1 MILLLWYF
9 ENKNEQICFTLKSAW
24 CTCAVTTFQK
34 PYGRFLALHMAMLP
48 RAQICI
54 PAIDYT
60 AFSQIRDINVYIQI
74 VLYRSTAG

>member
-34 PYGRFLALHMAMLP
+34 PYGRFLTLHMATLP
-48 RAQICI
+48 AAQMRG
-54 PAIDYT
+54 PATDYT
-60 AFSQIRDINVYIQI
+60 SCISSRGVRAVLIRAF
-74 VLYRSTAG
+74 G